1 MSIARLDSLQDF
13 GVRSLLIH
21 AIMVVT
27 FVGALAAGFLV
38 SGDGGTV
45 AFVALLTFTAGL
57 WLSHSIHSLGN
68 AAAGEDYGGV
78 IEVLSR
84 DVD

>member
-1 MSIARLDSLQDF
+1 MSIARFDSLQDF

-57 WLSHSIHSLGN
+57 WLGHSIHSLGN